1 LTPDR
6 RTLLALFALAFGL
19 RVLYAVIFGDDPDVV
34 LQDSYGYRIA
44 ARMVAGWE
52 WITTPFSP
60 SAPGYRMLL
69 ALAFKI
75 FGVSWW
81 TAVMLNAVLG
91 AVTTLFL
98 YRIGER
104 LLGKRVGLIAALWL
118 GLSVNH
124 WHFASLAMRDV
135 LVTFLLTW
143 LAYALARP
151 FYRMRSATWTAFLC
165 MLLLH
170 TEPMF
175 LVLLPLLIVFL
186 AVGSTHHRAL
196 SAQYVFLFLGALFV
210 FFLPWTVRNW
220 VVYRDVVPV
229 ALEAQRYTAP
239 VARVLRDTPPAPAA
253 TTHPEATVIEK
264 PGFFANQREFW
275 RVARFAASPGD
286 PARGVV
292 PEPAW
297 SLRHNVAS
305 ILNLGVL
312 LPFFVAGLIFA
323 VKRRHRAALVLGS
336 IVISY
341 AVLRGFIGA
350 SDYSRLFV
358 EPLII
363 LVALYGVKVLWE
375 MRHAAGQAGAP
386 A

>member
-1 LTPDR
+1 MTPDR

-19 RVLYAVIFGDDPDVV
+19 RVLYAVVFGDDLNVV
-34 LQDSYGYRIA
+34 LQDSYGYRVA
-44 ARMVAGWE
+44 ARMVESWE

-69 ALAFKI
+69 ALAFKL

-91 AVTTLFL
+91 AITTLFL

-124 WHFASLAMRDV
+124 WHFASLATRDV

-151 FYRMRSATWTAFLC
+151 FYRMRAATWTAFLC
-165 MLLLH
+165 TLLLH

-175 LVLLPLLIVFL
+175 LVLLPLLIVFH

-196 SAQYVFLFLGALFV
+196 SVQYVFLFLATVFV
-210 FFLPWTVRNW
+210 LFLPWTIRNL

-239 VARVLRDTPPAPAA
+239 IARILRDTPPEPAVEG
-253 TTHPEATVIEK
+253 HPGARVMK
-264 PGFFANQREFW
+264 RPGFFENQREFW
-275 RVARFAASPGD
+275 RAARFQPSPGD
-286 PARGVV
+286 PARGIP

-297 SLRHNVAS
+297 SLRHNVVS
-305 ILNLGVL
+305 ILNYGVL
-312 LPFFVAGLIFA
+312 LPFLVAGLIFA

-336 IVISY
+336 MVVSY
-341 AVLRGFIGA
+341 AVMRGFIGTA

-363 LVALYGVKVLWE
+363 LVALYGVKELLEWRR
-375 MRHAAGQAGAP
+375 MAGEANA
-386 A
+386 

>member
-1 LTPDR
+1 
-6 RTLLALFALAFGL
+6 
-19 RVLYAVIFGDDPDVV
+19 
-34 LQDSYGYRIA
+34 
-44 ARMVAGWE
+44 
-52 WITTPFSP
+52 
-60 SAPGYRMLL
+60 
-69 ALAFKI
+69 
-75 FGVSWW
+75 
-81 TAVMLNAVLG
+81 
-91 AVTTLFL
+91 
-98 YRIGER
+98 
-104 LLGKRVGLIAALWL
+104 
-118 GLSVNH
+118 
-124 WHFASLAMRDV
+124 
-135 LVTFLLTW
+135 
-143 LAYALARP
+143 
-151 FYRMRSATWTAFLC
+151 
-165 MLLLH
+165 
-170 TEPMF
+170 
-175 LVLLPLLIVFL
+175 
-186 AVGSTHHRAL
+186 
-196 SAQYVFLFLGALFV
+196 
-210 FFLPWTVRNW
+210 VRNGF
-220 VVYRDVVPV
+220 VYRDVVPV

-239 VARVLRDTPPAPAA
+239 VARVLRDAPPAPAA

-286 PARGVV
+286 PARGIV

-363 LVALYGVKVLWE
+363 LVALYAVKVLLE